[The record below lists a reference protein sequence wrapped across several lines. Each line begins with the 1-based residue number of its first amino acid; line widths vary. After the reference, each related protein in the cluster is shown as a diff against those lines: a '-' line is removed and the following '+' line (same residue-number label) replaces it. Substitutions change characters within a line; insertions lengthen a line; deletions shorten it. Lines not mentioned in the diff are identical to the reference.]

1 MAAGVAE
8 LLLQLIERGL
18 TVLDGV
24 PHSLPRD
31 AEVLGNFGQG
41 QILIIVFCQ
50 DDALLVRQDRTVEV
64 QQDGVGKVFLRLA
77 GPARAPFAACEGRVK
92 YFSLHQLLNYNR
104 RRRKSQGV
112 RADFVPI
119 SCDFLRKSAD
129 LPQRPLQHC
138 PTIFCQTRGKP
149 CRTML

>member
-24 PHSLPRD
+24 PHPLPRD

-50 DDALLVRQDRTVEV
+50 DDALA
-64 QQDGVGKVFLRLA
+64 GRLH
-77 GPARAPFAACEGRVK
+77 G
-92 YFSLHQLLNYNR
+92 
-104 RRRKSQGV
+104 
-112 RADFVPI
+112 
-119 SCDFLRKSAD
+119 SAILD
-129 LPQRPLQHC
+129 PLGH
-138 PTIFCQTRGKP
+138 R
-149 CRTML
+149 MAL

>member
-1 MAAGVAE
+1 MTEMSVRQWQERFRAGDFSSKDRAVQCEA
-8 LLLQLIERGL
+8 GWY
-18 TVLDGV
+18 DW
-24 PHSLPRD
+24 
-31 AEVLGNFGQG
+31 
-41 QILIIVFCQ
+41 FCQ

-77 GPARAPFAACEGRVK
+77 GHARAPFAACEGRVK